1 MIIFPF
7 ISREVVNKSP
17 QRDNF
22 VQHQKLMV
30 VFDYVVLSSEQAFYA
45 KINMNYGKNLAFQL
59 HSVRILQ
66 LATVKEETAEGNFKT
81 LSGILFLGK
90 HFISG

>member
-7 ISREVVNKSP
+7 ISGEGVNKSP
-17 QRDNF
+17 QRDHF

-59 HSVRILQ
+59 HSVRVLQ
-66 LATVKEETAEGNFKT
+66 LATVRKETTEGNFKT
-81 LSGILFLGK
+81 LSGILF
-90 HFISG
+90 SGETLYT